1 MGRIGS
7 FRFRRSIT
15 VPNLKV
21 QPNDPLEMKEHDPRG
36 LVQTIVRRAICI
48 WKLIAKYQNRIGDS
62 VPA

>member
-7 FRFRRSIT
+7 FRFPRSIT

-21 QPNDPLEMKEHDPRG
+21 QPNDPLAMEKHDPRG

-48 WKLIAKYQNRIGDS
+48 WKLVAKYQNRIADS